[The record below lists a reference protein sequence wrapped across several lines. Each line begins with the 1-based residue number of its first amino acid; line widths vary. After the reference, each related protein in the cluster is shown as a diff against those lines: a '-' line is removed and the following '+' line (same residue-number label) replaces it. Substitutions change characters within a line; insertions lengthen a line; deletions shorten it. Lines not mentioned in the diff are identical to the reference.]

1 MVDFSINWL
10 RKVSRQKNFKLG
22 FKEVEID
29 FEQVLWL
36 ANWHQKLTR
45 DTEQ

>member
-10 RKVSRQKNFKLG
+10 RKVSRQKNFKLD

-36 ANWHQKLTR
+36 AKRHQKLTR